1 MWIYSVYRA
10 SGSPLRPFWWR
21 GIRPTAHDAPGQQYR
36 QERDAR
42 RFRRSAMYASLNWKH
57 GDINDFLEMKNWDD
71 MKVGDTTIAALKQ
84 ADFNYQA
91 PMDMTN
97 ISVNYDT
104 EWQDNYWRTGEVG
117 DVFMKNI
124 RQALKTSEPGFSF
137 NYMKDSETLRN
148 ACTEV
153 TSSDPDDVCNLG
165 SVNLSRISDITE
177 FADVVF
183 LATKFLNLRNHSR
196 RGSL

>member
-1 MWIYSVYRA
+1 MQG
-10 SGSPLRPFWWR
+10 GS
-21 GIRPTAHDAPGQQYR
+21 
-36 QERDAR
+36 
-42 RFRRSAMYASLNWKH
+42 RRSAMYASLNWKH

-84 ADFNYQA
+84 ADFNFQA

-124 RQALKTSEPGFSF
+124 RQA
-137 NYMKDSETLRN
+137 
-148 ACTEV
+148 
-153 TSSDPDDVCNLG
+153 
-165 SVNLSRISDITE
+165 
-177 FADVVF
+177 
-183 LATKFLNLRNHSR
+183 
-196 RGSL
+196 